1 MAMSLM
7 YDFVMLYA
15 DLFQADEGTD
25 ENLRCVFE
33 ICTLRLQL
41 MKVYLVEKYCVT
53 KCDDFYDKDS
63 IDDDDKDSIDNDDDK
78 DSIDNDDDKDS
89 IESAHR
95 TRLMSMISSD

>member
-1 MAMSLM
+1 LTYLQEYVESNSGEDGYELDVD
-7 YDFVMLYA
+7 DFVMLYA

-53 KCDDFYDKDS
+53 KCDDFYDS
-63 IDDDDKDSIDNDDDK
+63 IDDDDDKDSIDNDD
-78 DSIDNDDDKDS
+78 
-89 IESAHR
+89 EGQYR
-95 TRLMSMISSD
+95 QRR